1 MYGKFL
7 VNPTINMAVRSRLVF
22 DSSVIES
29 IGLNQTKFVESK
41 RFDSPSGLF
50 DSQAMIE
57 SNALGIRVD
66 WIKKINDSWT

>member
-1 MYGKFL
+1 M
-7 VNPTINMAVRSRLVF
+7 F

-41 RFDSPSGLF
+41 KFDSPSGLF

-66 WIKKINDSWT
+66 